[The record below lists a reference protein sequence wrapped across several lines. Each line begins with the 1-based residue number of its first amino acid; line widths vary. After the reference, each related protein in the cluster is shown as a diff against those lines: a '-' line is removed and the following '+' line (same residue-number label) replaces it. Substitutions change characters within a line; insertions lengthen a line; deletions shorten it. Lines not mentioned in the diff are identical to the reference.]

1 MSFRDLLR
9 ETFSA
14 LDANRGR
21 SLLTI
26 LGIVIGIAA
35 VIAMT
40 SLIGG
45 VRSALI
51 DKLGLDQSRTIYISA
66 NVNRKISEEDIEQI
80 EQNVPGYDFVTGLAY
95 YTGSISSDSKTKDQ
109 ATLLCVH
116 PEYFEASTV
125 KLAAGRT
132 FTDSEDQQGEMDIV
146 LDQSVAKT
154 LFGGDGTAALGQ
166 TVKLSSS
173 DYTVIGVA
181 ESVGG
186 FSSISYVPLQT
197 ATTRL
202 LGSNYGIFQI
212 IGFAQEG
219 TDIDKLAENTKSFL
233 SSYYNISSD
242 DESGSVDVTTM
253 QSIIDELNTML
264 ATFELMMT
272 AVAGISLLVGGIG
285 IMNMMLT
292 NVTERIRE
300 IGLRKALGAQKS
312 YINKELLMESVALCV
327 IGGIFGVV
335 LGYAGAWGLAKLASS
350 VTKNLV
356 ISPAI
361 SLTAIAGATGI
372 CLFIGIVFGYY
383 PARRAAKLN
392 PVDSLRFQ

>member
-95 YTGSISSDSKTKDQ
+95 YTDSISSDSKTEDQ

-116 PEYFEASTV
+116 PEYFETSTV

-219 TDIDKLAENTKSFL
+219 TDIDELAENTKSFL

-300 IGLRKALGAQKS
+300 IGLRKALGARRSDITKQF
-312 YINKELLMESVALCV
+312 LMESVALCL